1 MITLGLTGGI
11 GSGKTTVAA
20 VFQSLGVPVFNSD
33 EEAKACYTDDSELKL
48 AVEQHFGHEIF
59 NEHGEL
65 HKEILASRVFGN
77 EAQLRLL
84 NSLVHPAVA
93 RRFNAWKLKQKSP
106 IVMKEAAILFESG
119 ANHQT
124 DYNILVSAPVEMR
137 IERIVKRN
145 GWPKEEIMKR
155 MSRQWPEEK
164 IRSLCDYE
172 IVNDGRLILPQIV
185 KVHEDIFRS
194 ANS

>member
-1 MITLGLTGGI
+1 MITVGLTGGI

-33 EEAKACYTDDSELKL
+33 EEAKACYTEDSELKA
-48 AVEQHFGHEIF
+48 AVEEHFGHEVF
-59 NEHGEL
+59 NKHGVL
-65 HKEILASRVFGN
+65 QSEILASRVFSN
-77 EAQLRLL
+77 EVQLRLL
-84 NSLVHPAVA
+84 NSLVHPAVG
-93 RRFNAWKLKQKSP
+93 RRFNAWKLKQNSS

-124 DYNILVSAPVEMR
+124 DYNILVSAPVDMR
-137 IERIVKRN
+137 IERIAKRN
-145 GWPKEEIMKR
+145 GWPKEEILKR

-185 KVHEDIFRS
+185 KVHEDILRS

>member
-1 MITLGLTGGI
+1 MITVGLTGGI

-33 EEAKACYTDDSELKL
+33 DEAKACYTDDSELKA
-48 AVEQHFGHEIF
+48 AVEEHFGHEVF
-59 NEHGEL
+59 NEHGVL
-65 HKEILASRVFGN
+65 HTEILASRVFNN

-84 NSLVHPAVA
+84 NSLVHPAVG
-93 RRFNAWKLKQKSP
+93 RRFNAWRLKQQSP

-124 DYNILVSAPVEMR
+124 DYNILVSAPVDLR
-137 IERIVKRN
+137 IERIFKRN
-145 GWPKEEIMKR
+145 GWPKEEILNR

-185 KVHEDIFRS
+185 KVHEDILRS